1 MGMYD
6 QVYTYPDSDNNDNK
20 EDKNEKQ
27 DFGFKDILAMIIA
40 AYQVVFVPFSI
51 MILGIVAMFLLLKLF
66 LGA

>member
-6 QVYTYPDSDNNDNK
+6 QVYTYPDDDNNKK

-27 DFGFKDILAMIIA
+27 DIGFKDIIAMVIA

-51 MILGIVAMFLLLKLF
+51 VVLGIVALFLLLKIF
-66 LGA
+66 LGG